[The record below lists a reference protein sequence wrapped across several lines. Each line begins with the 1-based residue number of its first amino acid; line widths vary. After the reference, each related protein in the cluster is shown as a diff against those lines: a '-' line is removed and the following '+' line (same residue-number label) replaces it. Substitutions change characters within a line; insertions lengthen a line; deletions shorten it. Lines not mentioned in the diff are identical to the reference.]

1 MFTDIAG
8 FTSVAESMTAK
19 DAAAML
25 NQYFSEA
32 TGHVFDS
39 GGTLVK
45 YIGDA
50 VFAIWNAPMR
60 VPDHAAR
67 ACRAAQALARM
78 APDSGLKTRI
88 GVHTGPMLVGNLGSA
103 QRFDYTAIGDAVNLA
118 SRIEGLNKLLGTRAI
133 ISGETLAAAGGGVLT
148 RRLGR
153 VRVVGRTEPVALHE
167 LIVSAE
173 SEKIRESFEAAL
185 ADFERGDLERAR
197 AGFRGVLAARPDD
210 GPSAFYLK
218 ECERLQGQGATAE
231 WTGVITAEH
240 K

>member
-1 MFTDIAG
+1 
-8 FTSVAESMTAK
+8 
-19 DAAAML
+19 
-25 NQYFSEA
+25 
-32 TGHVFDS
+32 
-39 GGTLVK
+39 
-45 YIGDA
+45 
-50 VFAIWNAPMR
+50 MR